1 MQPKGATGFVRYRF
15 DDCVL
20 DTDRRELHRGAA
32 LVALEPQVFDLIEF
46 LIRNRERVV
55 SKHDVFAA
63 VWGGRIV
70 SDSALTT
77 RLNAARAAI
86 GDDGRAQRLIKTLLR
101 KGLRFVGAV
110 QEQDDRRR
118 QRPFEISAVPI
129 EPLPAATRFATSL
142 RSAPARHALPDAPS
156 IAVLPFLSH
165 EIGDDFGDG
174 IVEGMLLSLTGLHEL
189 FVISRGSTIAFRGSE
204 RDPRSIGEMLG
215 VRYIIAG
222 SVRQSGERVRIWA
235 ELCDVASGE
244 TLWTDRL
251 EAALGEVFA
260 LQDQIVAELV
270 ARIAPS
276 VRQAELER
284 ALRKAPESLS
294 AYDCTIRALNLFYM
308 LERGGFDQ
316 AGGLLRKARQIEP
329 TFALPFAWGA
339 WIHMY
344 RVAYGWSSDG
354 RAEIGEATRL
364 AQAALQLDGRNARA
378 LATCGHLAS
387 LFHRDYDT
395 AQHYL
400 DRALAACPNDPFG
413 WALSSATMSYTG
425 DAVQAIPRARHAL
438 RLSPCDKYRF
448 YYLACLA
455 LAHYSGG
462 DYEGAVSWGR
472 ISLRESPGFTPTLRY
487 LAAALA
493 ACGDLAGAREAAR
506 MLLARQ
512 PNFTLRDYQAT
523 NQPFRD
529 PAQKVSHLAHLRL
542 AGLPAA

>member
-1 MQPKGATGFVRYRF
+1 MIKAVIMHLKGARRVVRYLF
-15 DDCVL
+15 EDYML
-20 DTDRRELHRGAA
+20 DTDRRELSRGAA
-32 LVALEPQVFDLIEF
+32 LVALEPQVFDLLEF
-46 LIRNRERVV
+46 LIRSRDRVV
-55 SKHDVFAA
+55 TKHDVFAT

-86 GDDGRAQRLIKTLLR
+86 GDNGSAQRLIKTHLR
-101 KGLRFVGAV
+101 KGLRFVGTV
-110 QEQDDRRR
+110 REQGDR
-118 QRPFEISAVPI
+118 PVETSCSLAY
-129 EPLPAATRFATSL
+129 EPLPAATRFEP
-142 RSAPARHALPDAPS
+142 APARHAPPSTPS
-156 IAVLPFLSH
+156 IAVLPFRSQ

-174 IVEGMLLSLTGLHEL
+174 IVEGILLSLASLHEL
-189 FVISRGSTIAFRGSE
+189 FVISRGSTLAFRGSE
-204 RDPRSIGEMLG
+204 RDPQSIGEMLG
-215 VRYIIAG
+215 VRYILAG
-222 SVRQSGERVRIWA
+222 SVRQSGPRVRIWV
-235 ELCDVASGE
+235 ELCDVTSGE
-244 TLWTDRL
+244 TLWTERL
-251 EAALGEVFA
+251 EAALGDVFE

-316 AGGLLRKARQIEP
+316 AGGLLHKARQIEP

-344 RVAYGWSSDG
+344 RVAYGWSSDS

-364 AQAALQLDGRNARA
+364 AEGALQLDGRNARA

-425 DAVQAIPRARHAL
+425 NAMQAIPRARQAL

-462 DYEGAVSWGR
+462 DYDGAVSWGR
-472 ISLRESPGFTPTLRY
+472 ISLRENAAFTPTLRY

-493 ACGDLAGAREAAR
+493 GGGDMTGAREVAR

-512 PNFTLRDYQAT
+512 PNFTLRGYQAM
-523 NQPFRD
+523 NQPFCD
-529 PAQKVSHLAHLRL
+529 QAQKASHLEHLRL
-542 AGLPAA
+542 AGVPEA

>member
-1 MQPKGATGFVRYRF
+1 VRYLF
-15 DDCVL
+15 EDCVL
-20 DTDRRELHRGAA
+20 DIGRRELRRGTA
-32 LVALEPQVFDLIEF
+32 LVALEPQVFDLLEF
-46 LIRNRERVV
+46 LLRNRDRVV
-55 SKHDVFAA
+55 TKHDVFAA

-77 RLNAARAAI
+77 RLNAARAVI
-86 GDDGRAQRLIKTLLR
+86 GDNGSAQRLIKTHLR
-101 KGLRFVGAV
+101 RGLRFVGTV
-110 QEQDDRRR
+110 QEQDDR
-118 QRPFEISAVPI
+118 PL
-129 EPLPAATRFATSL
+129 EPSGSVAAAPLLAAIRFAP
-142 RSAPARHALPDAPS
+142 APARHAPLADAPS
-156 IAVLPFLSH
+156 IAVLPLRGH
-165 EIGDDFGDG
+165 EIDDDFGDG
-174 IVEGMLLSLTGLHEL
+174 IVEGILLSLTSLHEL
-189 FVISRGSTIAFRGSE
+189 FVISRGSTLAFRGSE

-222 SVRQSGERVRIWA
+222 SVRQSGQRVRIWV
-235 ELCDVASGE
+235 ELCDVTTGE
-244 TLWTDRL
+244 TLWTERL
-251 EAALGEVFA
+251 EAALGDVFE

-284 ALRKAPESLS
+284 ALRKAPDSLS
-294 AYDCTIRALNLFYM
+294 AYECTIRALNLFYM

-316 AGGLLRKARQIEP
+316 AGSLLRKARQIEP

-344 RVAYGWSSDG
+344 RVAYGWASDG
-354 RAEIGEATRL
+354 RAEIGEAKRL
-364 AQAALQLDGRNARA
+364 AEAALQMDGHNARA

-425 DAVQAIPRARHAL
+425 NAVQAIPRARQAL

-462 DYEGAVSWGR
+462 DHEGAVSWGR
-472 ISLRESPGFTPTLRY
+472 IWLRENAAFTPTLRY

-493 ACGDLAGAREAAR
+493 GSGDLTGAREAGR

-512 PNFTLRDYQAT
+512 PNFTLRGYQVT
-523 NQPFRD
+523 NQPFHD
-529 PAQKVSHLAHLRL
+529 QAQKARHLEHLRL
-542 AGLPAA
+542 AGLPEA